1 MIEYSW
7 SDFQNTFQCFNL
19 ALVDQFYYVKQLIVV
34 EASGTNTMSF
44 EFLDHLPNLLLQG
57 KFKCYE
63 NDKVNI
69 LVSLICA
76 IKN

>member
-7 SDFQNTFQCFNL
+7 SDLQNIFQCFNL
-19 ALVDQFYYVKQLIVV
+19 ALVDQFYYEKQLNVV
-34 EASGTNTMSF
+34 AASGRNTMSF
-44 EFLDHLPNLLLQG
+44 ECLDHLPNLLLQG
-57 KFKCYE
+57 KVKCYE

-69 LVSLICA
+69 LVSLVCA